1 MEVSQ
6 PPFGRQGL
14 RTLAAIVFTDIVA
27 FSARMQRDEVK
38 TLALVNRDFAEMRR
52 MCEARGGAV
61 LKTTGDG
68 LLCYFASAVEAVAC
82 ALEMQR
88 HFAGLEKK
96 VAPDDVL
103 QHRIGIHLG
112 DVLVQDQDVMGD
124 GVNIAARLQAEA
136 EPGGIC
142 ISQTVYDVVKNKI
155 ELQATYLGARELK
168 NIAHAVPIYH
178 ILIEAQALKATA
190 AAIAPPS
197 ALDNKSRRRALPV
210 FAGVAVALL
219 VGGTILGLRKKSP
232 PVTPAPVPV
241 STSAPAHP
249 PAAETAKAESP
260 APAHVTATSVP
271 AEHETKTLAARHE
284 FMQEI
289 REPYLLRY
297 DYDGLLQAIQAGK
310 VKVDMANP
318 AQVRRSI
325 EHMAE
330 MKSWFLER
338 LSHYTASQPLTVP
351 RFGSGGESDYKI
363 YGAPPGKI
371 AVISDGVPAASALSD
386 LKPAFLSL
394 VLLAAIRNDPG
405 LPSDVLL
412 GASAFAR
419 FYNLPE
425 MENELRP
432 IGNGSKRAAK
442 P

>member
-103 QHRIGIHLG
+103 QHRVGIHLG
-112 DVLVQDQDVMGD
+112 DVMVQDQDVMGD

-178 ILIEAQALKATA
+178 ILIEAQALGTA
-190 AAIAPPS
+190 APITPPASS
-197 ALDNKSRRRALPV
+197 AKKSRRLALPV
-210 FAGVAVALL
+210 FAGVAIAAVL
-219 VGGTILGLRKKSP
+219 VVGAILGLRKKSP
-232 PVTPAPVPV
+232 PAAAPIAV
-241 STSAPAHP
+241 SAPIPALP
-249 PAAETAKAESP
+249 PAAETAKAET
-260 APAHVTATSVP
+260 PAHPTAASTP
-271 AEHETKTLAARHE
+271 PEHETKTLAARHE

-318 AQVRRSI
+318 AQIRRSI

-338 LSHYTASQPLTVP
+338 LSHYTPTQPLTVP

-371 AVISDGVPAASALSD
+371 AVVSDGVPAASVLSD

-432 IGNGSKRAAK
+432 IGNGSKRTAK

>member
-103 QHRIGIHLG
+103 QHRVGIHLG
-112 DVLVQDQDVMGD
+112 DVMVQDQDVMGD

-178 ILIEAQALKATA
+178 ILIEAQALGTA
-190 AAIAPPS
+190 APITPPASS
-197 ALDNKSRRRALPV
+197 AKKSRRLALPV
-210 FAGVAVALL
+210 FAGVAIAAVL
-219 VGGTILGLRKKSP
+219 VVGAILGLRKKSP
-232 PVTPAPVPV
+232 PAAAPIAV
-241 STSAPAHP
+241 SAPIPALP
-249 PAAETAKAESP
+249 PAAETAKAET
-260 APAHVTATSVP
+260 PAHPTAASTP
-271 AEHETKTLAARHE
+271 PEHETKTLAARHE

-318 AQVRRSI
+318 AQIRRSI

-338 LSHYTASQPLTVP
+338 LSHYTPAQPLTVP

-371 AVISDGVPAASALSD
+371 AVVSDGVPAASVLSD

-432 IGNGSKRAAK
+432 IGNGSKRTAK

>member
-96 VAPDDVL
+96 IAPDDVL
-103 QHRIGIHLG
+103 QHRVGIHLG
-112 DVLVQDQDVMGD
+112 DVMVQDQDVMGD

-178 ILIEAQALKATA
+178 ILIEAQALGATA
-190 AAIAPPS
+190 SPAAAVKKSQRLAVPILVS
-197 ALDNKSRRRALPV
+197 AVVILLAAGAALS
-210 FAGVAVALL
+210 
-219 VGGTILGLRKKSP
+219 LRKKNP
-232 PVTPAPVPV
+232 PAAPVQVPV
-241 STSAPAHP
+241 STLAPAHP

-260 APAHVTATSVP
+260 NPAHPTAASAP
-271 AEHETKTLAARHE
+271 AEHETKALAARHE

-325 EHMAE
+325 EHMSE

-338 LSHYTASQPLTVP
+338 LSHFTPAQPLTVP

-363 YGAPPGKI
+363 YGAPSGKI

-432 IGNGSKRAAK
+432 IGNGSKRTAK